1 MLHISLMYVLNLDYN
16 LCMHICQHIFLMNIF
31 RRTTVKNIFLYSCVY
46 IYIFFLSLI
55 FIIKFMVAKSPFA
68 PFAECLI
75 LCFSVFTVLLF
86 VVVHTCWLGTG
97 IKTTWVGSAK
107 VFKIWVQVSKLH
119 PLSYIWTG
127 GTRVCFF
134 SSQQFGFDFRITG
147 FWSTGISE

>member
-119 PLSYIWTG
+119 PLSYI
-127 GTRVCFF
+127 
-134 SSQQFGFDFRITG
+134 
-147 FWSTGISE
+147 